1 MDFQDATLAAILV
14 LQESLT
20 DSKLGRITFNQSQS
34 VGQMLLKGQY
44 YVNIGVLNYFAAVMN
59 DSPHPTQL
67 IDRFGRTVD
76 YLRISITDRCDFRC
90 LYCMAEDMTFLPRAQ
105 VLTLEELYTL
115 AQAFAELGVKK
126 IRVTGGEPLV
136 RKGALE
142 LLQNIG
148 RIESLDELVI
158 TTNGSQLETMA
169 ASLKEAG
176 VKRINISLDT
186 LDADKFKAITRTG
199 DLQQVLRGIQAA
211 KAVGF
216 ERIKINAVI
225 LKDRNHQ
232 EVNDLVQFAVDNGID
247 ISFIEEMPLGVVS
260 QHDRAEA
267 YYSSDL
273 IKADLTGHFAL
284 VATPEKTGGP
294 SNYFKV
300 AGSKTRV
307 GFISPHSENFCSTCN
322 RVRLTVEGR
331 LLLCLGNEHSVDLKH
346 VIRSNPGDMAVLK
359 QAIVDA
365 MLIKPEK
372 HEFNIHEQPVI
383 LRYMSM
389 TGG

>member
-1 MDFQDATLAAILV
+1 MTPL
-14 LQESLT
+14 
-20 DSKLGRITFNQSQS
+20 
-34 VGQMLLKGQY
+34 
-44 YVNIGVLNYFAAVMN
+44 
-59 DSPHPTQL
+59 SPPVKL

-90 LYCMAEDMTFLPRAQ
+90 VYCMAEDMTFLPRDQ
-105 VLTLEELYTL
+105 VLSLEEIHTL
-115 AQAFAELGVKK
+115 AKAFAELGVKK

-136 RKGALE
+136 RKGALG
-142 LLQNIG
+142 LLENIG
-148 RIESLDELVI
+148 KIESLHELVI
-158 TTNGSQLETMA
+158 TTNGSQLELMA
-169 ASLKEAG
+169 SDLKAAG

-199 DLQQVLRGIQAA
+199 DLQQVLRGIDAV

-232 EVNDLVQFAVDNGID
+232 EVGDLVQYVVDKGID
-247 ISFIEEMPLGVVS
+247 ISFIEEMPLGIVAN
-260 QHDRAEA
+260 HDRSEA

-273 IKADLTGHFAL
+273 IKQDLARRFSLEASL
-284 VATPEKTGGP
+284 EKTGGP
-294 SNYFKV
+294 SNYFYV
-300 AGSKTRV
+300 VGTKTRV

-331 LLLCLGNEHSVDLKH
+331 LLLCLGNEHSVDLKA
-346 VIRSNPGDMAVLK
+346 VLRANPGNMDVLK
-359 QAIVDA
+359 QAIIEA

>member
-1 MDFQDATLAAILV
+1 MT
-14 LQESLT
+14 
-20 DSKLGRITFNQSQS
+20 
-34 VGQMLLKGQY
+34 
-44 YVNIGVLNYFAAVMN
+44 
-59 DSPHPTQL
+59 HPSNPVQL

-90 LYCMAEDMTFLPRAQ
+90 VYCMAEDMTFLPRAQ
-105 VLTLEELYTL
+105 ILTLEEIAIL
-115 AQAFAELGVKK
+115 AKAFAELGVKK
-126 IRVTGGEPLV
+126 IRITGGEPLV

-142 LLQNIG
+142 LLQTLG
-148 RIESLDELVI
+148 QIESLHELVI

-169 ASLKEAG
+169 TGLKAAG

-199 DLQQVLRGIQAA
+199 DLRQVLRGIDAVN
-211 KAVGF
+211 AVGF
-216 ERIKINAVI
+216 ERVKINAVI
-225 LKDRNHQ
+225 LKDRNHL
-232 EVNDLVQFAVDNGID
+232 EVCDLVQYAVDKGID
-247 ISFIEEMPLGVVS
+247 ISFIEEMPLGVVAK
-260 QHDRAEA
+260 HDRSEA
-267 YYSSDL
+267 YYSSAL
-273 IKADLTGHFAL
+273 IKQDLAETFSL
-284 VATPEKTGGP
+284 VASTEKTGGP

-300 AGSKTRV
+300 AGTQTRV
-307 GFISPHSENFCSTCN
+307 GFISPHSDNFCSTCN

-331 LLLCLGNEHSVDLKH
+331 LLLCLGNEHSVDLKAVLRTH
-346 VIRSNPGDMAVLK
+346 PGNMVILK
-359 QAIVDA
+359 QAIVEA